1 MVARPGE
8 VSQQMAILA
17 LHDYPRPSALADC
30 IPLFALHLAA
40 RGDERLAI
48 AYFGADGALLKLR
61 LDGGTSPGAVA
72 FPLREVVR
80 DVLDVD
86 AAGIVLAHNHP
97 SGLCAPSASDR
108 QATRMLAMAV
118 RPLDVRVL
126 DHFIFAGAD
135 VTSFRALGL
144 L

>member
-1 MVARPGE
+1 MVARAQE
-8 VSQQMAILA
+8 VGQQIAMLA
-17 LHDYPRPSALADC
+17 LHDCPRSSALADC
-30 IPLFALHLAA
+30 IPLFAPHFAA

-48 AYFGADGALLKLR
+48 AYFGADGTLLKLR
-61 LDGGTSPGAVA
+61 LDGEGSPAAVA
-72 FPLREVVR
+72 FPLREVLR

-97 SGLCAPSASDR
+97 SGLCAPSAADR

-126 DHFIFAGAD
+126 DHFIFAGVD